1 MLRTLNLRARFAAC
15 ASALAATISL
25 GVASAQ
31 AQDGA
36 DFYKGKT
43 ITIVVGIEQ
52 GTGFDLYG
60 RASPAT
66 WAGTFPAIRRS
77 SYRTCPARAA

>member
-1 MLRTLNLRARFAAC
+1 MRHPRRSLACAAVFAAT
-15 ASALAATISL
+15 ALMALSP
-25 GVASAQ
+25 VRAQ
-31 AQDGA
+31 EGA

-60 RASPAT
+60 RALARQIERQRESRATVPEPA
-66 WAGTFPAIRRS
+66 
-77 SYRTCPARAA
+77 AAPEA